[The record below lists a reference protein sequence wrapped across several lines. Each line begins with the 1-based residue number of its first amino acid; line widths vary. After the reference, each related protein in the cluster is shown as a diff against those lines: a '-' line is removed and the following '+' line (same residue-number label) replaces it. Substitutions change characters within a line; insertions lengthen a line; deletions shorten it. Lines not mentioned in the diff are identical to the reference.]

1 MNMITRRLTVLLLGG
16 VVSIAACATTL
27 DIRSEPLTR
36 GVSRSFSAGYDRV
49 VKAAHESVVESGLK
63 IVDESVDV
71 ENTSTIV
78 ATKPVSMFSYGE
90 VVRMVIVRDSA
101 EQTIVRV
108 LTRRRVTTNVTA
120 RGDWS
125 PPIFSRMES
134 RLR

>member
-1 MNMITRRLTVLLLGG
+1 MITRQLTVLLLGG
-16 VVSIAACATTL
+16 MVSMAGCATTF
-27 DIRSEPLTR
+27 DIRGEPLSR

-63 IVDESVDV
+63 IVDESIDI

-78 ATKPVSMFSYGE
+78 ATRPVSMFSYGE
-90 VVRMVIVRDSA
+90 LVRVVIVRDSA
-101 EQTIVRV
+101 EHTTVRV